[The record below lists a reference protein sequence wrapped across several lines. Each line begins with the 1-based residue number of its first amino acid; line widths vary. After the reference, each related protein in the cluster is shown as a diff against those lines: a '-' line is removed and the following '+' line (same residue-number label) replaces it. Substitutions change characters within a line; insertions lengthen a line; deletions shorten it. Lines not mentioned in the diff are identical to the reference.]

1 MKNQTGDPT
10 SILLCN
16 ATDGY
21 FFDTRKKDIQRL
33 GTGHFLTEFGAME
46 GTTIGVESIDF
57 VTNQADRLI
66 ESWAYWQFKNY
77 NDITTVSGT
86 TGGESF
92 YLGNGQLD
100 TAKVKALART
110 YAQFTAGVP
119 LVHSFNPLTAVFTL
133 SFNTTVCPSFFFF
146 FQPLHWLD
154 RLTDLGGSSLQKQ
167 YQSQPPYS
175 ETVIAYSQQFY
186 YPTGVQV
193 LIEPANAATFV
204 VTPRNIVVTQ
214 NHSNAPFTIINV
226 TVSPKTTTQAQI
238 NP

>member
-1 MKNQTGDPT
+1 
-10 SILLCN
+10 
-16 ATDGY
+16 
-21 FFDTRKKDIQRL
+21 
-33 GTGHFLTEFGAME
+33 ME

-100 TAKVKALART
+100 TDKVKALART
-110 YAQFTAGVP
+110 YAQFTSGVP

-133 SFNTTVCPSFFFF
+133 SFNAT
-146 FQPLHWLD
+146 
-154 RLTDLGGSSLQKQ
+154 Q
-167 YQSQPPYS
+167 YESQPPYS

-193 LIEPANAATFV
+193 LIEPANAATYV
-204 VTPRNIVVTQ
+204 VTPRNIVVTLSPL
-214 NHSNAPFTIINV
+214 HAPFTIVNV